1 MGCNVQCN
9 IFKLY
14 VQFKIIRLS
23 SPAWKV
29 STVFIPNTG
38 KYGPEKTPYL
48 DTFHAVL
55 PPKIAKSKNIP
66 FVITYY
72 ENAEVVVLRFF
83 TKKVF
88 LEIQQNSQEN
98 TCASDFI
105 KKGSLAQV
113 FSCECSKILKTHFL
127 TEHFRWLLLKIK

>member
-1 MGCNVQCN
+1 M
-9 IFKLY
+9 
-14 VQFKIIRLS
+14 
-23 SPAWKV
+23 
-29 STVFIPNTG
+29 STVFSPNTG

-88 LEIQQNSQEN
+88 SES
-98 TCASDFI
+98 
-105 KKGSLAQV
+105 
-113 FSCECSKILKTHFL
+113 
-127 TEHFRWLLLKIK
+127 